1 MNIKR
6 FKNTVAVVLMTA
18 LMFSMTACNFGK
30 NAENTQKAFDDFTW
44 RVFEENVTADTITL
58 HYTLA
63 DPKGYGI
70 EAPEVTLG
78 EVDFSEETMK
88 EEQQEIKELL
98 KEMEG
103 FNYKKLTKDQQLTY
117 DILKQDLQL
126 SLEFYDFVYL
136 YEPFAYTSGL
146 QANIP
151 ITLSEYKF
159 YSEQD
164 VEDYLTIL
172 ELIPDYF
179 NDYLEFERVKS
190 EKGLFMN
197 ENCAEEV
204 IRQCSDMIADPKN
217 IVLIPTFESRIEKV
231 EGLSEAEKGTYIEEN
246 YNAVM
251 EYVIP
256 AYENTIDA
264 FEELKTTGEND
275 LGLSYLENGEEYYRY
290 LLAADVGT
298 DKTPEEVIKM
308 LDEALDETMSELYT
322 AVMADYEGY
331 LAYFD
336 AYETLYEN
344 NQNDPAQTIR
354 FFEKAMGEQFP
365 ELPQVEFTVT
375 PVHESL
381 ESSVSPAFYMLP
393 AIDRYEDNSIH
404 INEGSTG
411 VGALW
416 ATLAH
421 EGIPGHMFQNVY
433 FLSQNPEPIRKL
445 LSFGGYDEGWAT
457 YVEMMSYEYYD
468 FEKPLYGDMER
479 INAEL
484 NLLISARVEI
494 GVNYEG
500 WTLEETESYLAD
512 MGMDDSVA
520 QELMDYVIAEPA
532 NYQMYCTGWLEFE
545 QLRDFA
551 ESKLGNRFDEAEFH
565 EVLLSAGPCQF
576 NILRERV
583 IEYTNQ

>member
-18 LMFSMTACNFGK
+18 LMFSMTACSFGK
-30 NAENTQKAFDDFTW
+30 DAENTQKTFDDFTW

-63 DPKGYGI
+63 DPEGFGI

-78 EVDFSEETMK
+78 EVDFSEETMEK
-88 EEQQEIKELL
+88 EQQEIKELL

-103 FNYKKLTKDQQLTY
+103 FQYKQLTKEQQLTY

-164 VEDYLTIL
+164 VEEYLTIL
-172 ELIPDYF
+172 ELIPEYF

-204 IRQCSDMIADPKN
+204 IRQCSDMIADPEN

-231 EGLSEAEKGTYIEEN
+231 EGLSEAEKTAYIEEN
-246 YNAVM
+246 YDAIM

-256 AYENTIDA
+256 AYENTIDV
-264 FEELKTTGEND
+264 FEKLKTTGEND
-275 LGLSYLENGEEYYRY
+275 LGLMYLENGQEYYRY
-290 LLAADVGT
+290 LLASNVGT
-298 DKTPEEVIKM
+298 EKTPEEVIKR
-308 LDEALDETMSELYT
+308 LDAALDDTMSELYT
-322 AVMADYEGY
+322 VAMADYDGY
-331 LAYFD
+331 MAYFD
-336 AYETLYEN
+336 NYETLYAN
-344 NQNDPAQTIR
+344 NFSAPAETIR
-354 FFEKAMGEQFP
+354 YLEDTMGQRFP
-365 ELPQVEFTVT
+365 ELPKVEFTVT

-381 ESSVSPAFYMLP
+381 QSSVSPAFYMLP
-393 AIDRYEDNSIH
+393 ALDRYEDNSIY
-404 INEGSTG
+404 INEGSDTG
-411 VGALW
+411 GALW

-445 LSFGGYDEGWAT
+445 LSFSGYDEGWAT
-457 YVEMMSYEYYD
+457 YVEMMSYDYYD
-468 FEKPLYGDMER
+468 FEEPIYGSLER

-500 WTLEETESYLAD
+500 WTLEETEGYLTD

-545 QLRDFA
+545 ELRGFA
-551 ESKLGNRFDEAEFH
+551 ESKLGDKFDEAEFH
-565 EVLLSAGPCQF
+565 EVLLAAGPCQF
-576 NILRERV
+576 NILRELV
-583 IEYTNQ
+583 VEYTNQ

>member
-1 MNIKR
+1 MKR
-6 FKNTVAVVLMTA
+6 LKNTVAVILMTA
-18 LMFSMTACNFGK
+18 LMFSMTACNFGQ

-44 RVFEENVTADTITL
+44 RVFEENVTVDTITL

-63 DPKGYGI
+63 DPQGFGI

-88 EEQQEIKELL
+88 KEQQEIKELL

-103 FNYKKLTKDQQLTY
+103 FQYKQLTKEQQLTY

-204 IRQCSDMIADPKN
+204 IRQCSDMIADPEN

-231 EGLSEAEKGTYIEEN
+231 EGLSEAEKGAYIEEN

-256 AYENTIDA
+256 AYENTIDV

-308 LDEALDETMSELYT
+308 LDEALDETLSELYT
-322 AVMADYEGY
+322 VVMADYDGY
-331 LAYFD
+331 MAYFD

-354 FFEKAMGEQFP
+354 FFEEAMGERFP

-381 ESSVSPAFYMLP
+381 QSSVSPAFYMLP
-393 AIDRYEDNSIH
+393 ALDRYEDNSIY
-404 INEGSTG
+404 INEGSG
-411 VGALW
+411 VGGALW

-445 LSFGGYDEGWAT
+445 LSFSGYDEGWAT
-457 YVEMMSYEYYD
+457 YVEMMSYDYYE
-468 FEKPLYGDMER
+468 FEEPIYGSLER

-500 WTLEETESYLAD
+500 WTLEDTEGYLTE